1 MNDAARRPILLLV
14 NPVAGGKPGSGPGL
28 SDDPALL
35 TADALRDAL
44 QRRGLEVS
52 HRELAEGDDL
62 AELAAHAADTG
73 HDVVVAGGDGT
84 VSVAAAALVHHAE
97 ATLGILAMGSFNNM
111 ARGFGV
117 PVTLEEALD
126 AIAAGLSVEVDAGW
140 VVREDEEAGRPFFEA
155 AGVGLDAV
163 GFLAVELA
171 ERRGWLRAARMLLR
185 GLRLRKTPMRITMD
199 GTTYRTGSPTVVV
212 SNGPYHGMG
221 FAIGAEADPM
231 DGVLNVSVFK
241 GMGRWEV
248 LRHFLSVA
256 RRRWRRE
263 PRVATYAARRVRV
276 EGVRRALLAHADG
289 VSVGLTPVT
298 FEVRPRALRLFR
310 PPGGASGR

>member
-1 MNDAARRPILLLV
+1 MTRRPVLLLV

-28 SDDPALL
+28 ADDPALL
-35 TADALRDAL
+35 TAEALGDALE
-44 QRRGLEVS
+44 RRGLAVT

-62 AELAAHAADTG
+62 AELATHAADTG

-84 VSVAAAALVHHAE
+84 VSIAAAAMIGHAE

-126 AIAAGLSVEVDAGW
+126 VIGGGRAVEVDAGW
-140 VVREDEEAGRPFFEA
+140 VVRHEGADGRPFFEA
-155 AGVGLDAV
+155 AGVGIDAV

-171 ERRGWLRAARMLLR
+171 GKHGWWRAWKALVR
-185 GLRLRKTPMRITMD
+185 GLRLRKTPMRITID
-199 GTTYRTGSPTVVV
+199 GRGYRTGSPAVTV

-221 FAIGAEADPM
+221 FAIAADADPT
-231 DGVLNVSVFK
+231 DGLLNVVVFR

-248 LRHFLSVA
+248 LRHFLAVA
-256 RRRWRRE
+256 RRRPRRE
-263 PRVATYAARRVRV
+263 PRVTAYTGKRVTI
-276 EGVRRALLAHADG
+276 EGVRRALPAHADG
-289 VSVGLTPVT
+289 TSIGLTPVT
-298 FEVRPRALRLFR
+298 LEVRPKALRIFR
-310 PPGGASGR
+310 